1 MEICADRP
9 PAIKSPVIDREVASQ
24 RRLQFPIGA
33 ATTLEELGSY
43 EGGIRL
49 QRILRD
55 REPVTWF
62 DEVHAWLVTSRS
74 LVEEVMSAHDRFTVY
89 AEPSFVRTVLGDH
102 MLSFDGDEHHRQRA
116 PYDPSLRLRAVRQ
129 SSTGLITG
137 LAEEL
142 IAPLR
147 QQRTAELRSSYA
159 NPLAI
164 TVAGRSIGLAFDDID
179 EVSEAYDVF
188 AEGLADYRGAFGDAT
203 PTRNALDEL
212 VYRNIDRIRQQPDSS
227 IISSVLTSKAPE
239 LRHSDGEIVANVRI
253 ILFGAI
259 ETVTSIILSTTW
271 ALLTHREQLEE
282 VMADPHLF
290 VAAVNETL
298 RWISP
303 VGASERWA
311 TTDTQLGGVD
321 IRRGE
326 MLLPSLAAANR
337 DPDFFQDPDTFNI
350 HRENARHHVAFGRG
364 EHHCIGLN
372 LGNLEAQIAVQ
383 LLFSQLTNLRL
394 DPDNPSIPTG
404 FGFRSPRPMWVKW
417 D

>member
-1 MEICADRP
+1 MCADRP
-9 PAIKSPVIDREVASQ
+9 PPIKSPVINKELAKQ

-33 ATTLEELGSY
+33 ATTLAELGSY

-49 QRILRD
+49 QRILRE

-102 MLSFDGDEHHRQRA
+102 MLSFDGDDHRRQRA
-116 PYDPSLRLRAVRQ
+116 PYDPSLRLRAVRKDF
-129 SSTGLITG
+129 TGLITG
-137 LAEEL
+137 LAEGL

-147 QQRTAELRSSYA
+147 KLRTAELRSSYA

-164 TVAGRSIGLAFDDID
+164 TVAGRSLGLAFDDIG

-188 AEGLADYRGAFGDAT
+188 AEGLADYTRAFGDAM
-203 PTRNALDEL
+203 PTRNALDNL
-212 VYRNIDRIRQQPDSS
+212 VYRNIDRIRHHPDSS
-227 IISSVLTSKAPE
+227 IISSVLTAEAPE
-239 LRHSDGEIVANVRI
+239 LRHSDREIVANVRI
-253 ILFGAI
+253 LLFGAI

-271 ALLTHREQLEE
+271 ALLTHREQLAE
-282 VMADPHLF
+282 VVADQDLF

-311 TTDTQLGGVD
+311 TTDTQLGGVE
-321 IRRGE
+321 IRGGE

-337 DPDFFQDPDTFNI
+337 DPDFFADPDTFNI
-350 HRENARHHVAFGRG
+350 HRDNARHHVAFGRG

-383 LLFSQLTNLRL
+383 QLFSQLKNLRL

-404 FGFRSPRPMWVKW
+404 FGFRSPRPMWVIW